1 MLKSLNLTAEEICSI
16 ITEMIYLI
24 TVGVLIILLLL
35 FYIVILINKGRND
48 TFIVMLQQ
56 QIESLRQQMAENMTN
71 SVQRIDQV
79 IANVTSQVNQQLTV
93 MTQQLQTTTGQIGD
107 RLDSASR
114 TIADVKEGLGV
125 VSEASKRIFDVAKDM
140 AELQDL
146 LKPSKIRGVVGEVLL
161 ENLLEDILP
170 GKFKTQYRFKDG
182 SQVDFVIFLRDRLVP
197 IDAKFPV
204 ESFRRL
210 LDAKSEDERIKLRKE
225 FIATI
230 KKHIDKIASKYIRP
244 DENTL
249 NFAMMYIPAENIY
262 YETIIREN
270 DKEESLFTYSIEKNV
285 TPVSPNTF
293 LAYLMTIML
302 GFKGMEIERNAR
314 FVLDAISKLQID
326 LDMFK
331 KEFDILGNH
340 LKNAMNKY
348 DESYRRFLMLSE
360 KVTGITQ
367 TGALPPGRP

>member
-1 MLKSLNLTAEEICSI
+1 
-16 ITEMIYLI
+16 MIYLI

-79 IANVTSQVNQQLTV
+79 IANVISQVNQQLTV